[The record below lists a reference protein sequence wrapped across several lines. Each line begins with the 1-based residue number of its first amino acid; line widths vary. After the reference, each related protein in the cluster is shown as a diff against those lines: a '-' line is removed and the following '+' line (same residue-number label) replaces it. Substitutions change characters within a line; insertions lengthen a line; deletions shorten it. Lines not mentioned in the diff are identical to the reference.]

1 MQLFG
6 SAGNTER
13 EAGVEQREGRLGMRE
28 AEVEERMGEVAVGEE
43 ALRKDRSVLKG
54 RLMELKERR
63 AREEERCKE
72 GREGVEKEIAL
83 EREKVNGVEMLKNAL
98 RGGELGVESMER
110 DVSRREK
117 DGEGAQE
124 RLRGSEDVVEGKER
138 SIIVM
143 IEVVR
148 GTLGSRSWE

>member
-1 MQLFG
+1 
-6 SAGNTER
+6 
-13 EAGVEQREGRLGMRE
+13 
-28 AEVEERMGEVAVGEE
+28 MGEVAVGEE

-72 GREGVEKEIAL
+72 GWEGVEKEIAL
-83 EREKVNGVEMLKNAL
+83 GREKVEGVEMLKNAL

-117 DGEGAQE
+117 DVEGAQE
-124 RLRGSEDVVEGKER
+124 RLRGSEDVVEGKEW

-148 GTLGSRSWE
+148 GTLGSRSWG

>member
-1 MQLFG
+1 
-6 SAGNTER
+6 
-13 EAGVEQREGRLGMRE
+13 MRE

-54 RLMELKERR
+54 RLMQERR

-72 GREGVEKEIAL
+72 GWEGVEKEIAL
-83 EREKVNGVEMLKNAL
+83 GREKVEGVEMLKNAL
-98 RGGELGVESMER
+98 RGGELVVESMER

-117 DGEGAQE
+117 DVEGAQE

-148 GTLGSRSWE
+148 GTLGSRSWG

>member
-1 MQLFG
+1 MVCSGLQLFG

-13 EAGVEQREGRLGMRE
+13 EAGVEEREGRLGMRE
-28 AEVEERMGEVAVGEE
+28 AEVEERMGEVAVGEK

-83 EREKVNGVEMLKNAL
+83 GKRQGVPAASGL
-98 RGGELGVESMER
+98 
-110 DVSRREK
+110 
-117 DGEGAQE
+117 
-124 RLRGSEDVVEGKER
+124 
-138 SIIVM
+138 
-143 IEVVR
+143 
-148 GTLGSRSWE
+148 